1 MFQSASL
8 VPPSVIRSSTGES
21 VPGGGRSSRTLLRD
35 GLILARCQNSLDIL
49 ERRAG
54 CVFQCPFAGIL
65 QPFRGVFVCQ
75 LQQTHARLVALLLYF
90 VAAENGLDSDLRVAA
105 DFTGP
110 VNELFTVPLDMF
122 RGSCQDTGLLS
133 GCYEIANKFAH
144 KS

>member
-1 MFQSASL
+1 MA
-8 VPPSVIRSSTGES
+8 G
-21 VPGGGRSSRTLLRD
+21 
-35 GLILARCQNSLDIL
+35 CQNSLDIL
-49 ERRAG
+49 ERRVG
-54 CVFQCPFAGIL
+54 RVFQCPFAGIF
-65 QPFRGVFVCQ
+65 QPFRGVLVCQ
-75 LQQTHARLVALLLYF
+75 LLQTHAELVALLLYL

-133 GCYEIANKFAH
+133 GCYEIANKFAP

>member
-1 MFQSASL
+1 M
-8 VPPSVIRSSTGES
+8 GES
-21 VPGGGRSSRTLLRD
+21 VLGGGCSCRTLLRD
-35 GLILARCQNSLDIL
+35 GFILARCQNSLDIL

-75 LQQTHARLVALLLYF
+75 LQQTHSGLVALLLYF

-110 VNELFTVPLDMF
+110 VNEPFTIPLDI
-122 RGSCQDTGLLS
+122 LLVLWRHMLLDR
-133 GCYEIANKFAH
+133 AVLV
-144 KS
+144 

>member
-1 MFQSASL
+1 MYSNARLQAF
-8 VPPSVIRSSTGES
+8 
-21 VPGGGRSSRTLLRD
+21 SSR
-35 GLILARCQNSLDIL
+35 S
-49 ERRAG
+49 
-54 CVFQCPFAGIL
+54 
-65 QPFRGVFVCQ
+65 GVYLCQ
-75 LQQTHARLVALLLYF
+75 LQQTHAGIVALLLYL